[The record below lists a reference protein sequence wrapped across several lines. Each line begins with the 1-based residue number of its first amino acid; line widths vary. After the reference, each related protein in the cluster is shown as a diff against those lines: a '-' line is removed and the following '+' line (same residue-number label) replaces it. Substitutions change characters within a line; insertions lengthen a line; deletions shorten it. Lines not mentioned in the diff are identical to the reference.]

1 MKIKGRAYTTF
12 EKRELIIRLLNAW
25 IESPELR
32 LGQLLSNVFDY
43 DTFYIEDD
51 EFVSR
56 VEEYVRGK
64 L

>member
-32 LGQLLSNVFDY
+32 LGQLLSNVFNY

-56 VEEYVRGK
+56 VEEYVKK

>member
-25 IESPELR
+25 IGSPELR

-56 VEEYVRGK
+56 VEEYVKK